1 MSVSHQSLVDY
12 FQNIATQLIGLEDFF
27 RMDLTEIQS
36 AFRST
41 AKLPCLV
48 LESHEGSL
56 EDSNTQTNIND
67 RTFAF
72 TVYLKPKNGDY
83 DDQNMKL
90 DTAEKL
96 GLKIIA
102 RMRYD
107 SNRPGNILHNR
118 FKVNTVTYAK
128 VGPVFNERLYGY
140 RFIGSIKGLET
151 LKLNPADWSDTPE
164 LCNL

>member
-12 FQNIATQLIGLEDFF
+12 FQNIADNLIGLEDYF
-27 RMDLTEIQS
+27 RMDLTEIQG

-48 LESHEGSL
+48 LESHEGNL
-56 EDSNTQTNIND
+56 EESNTQTNIND

-72 TVYLKPKNGDY
+72 TVYLKPTRGDY
-83 DDQNMKL
+83 DDQNQKL
-90 DTAEKL
+90 DIAEKL

-107 SNRPGNILHNR
+107 SNRTGNILSGR
-118 FKVNTVTYAK
+118 FRVNTVTYAK
-128 VGPVFNERLYGY
+128 VGPVFNEKLYGY

-151 LKLNPADWSDTPE
+151 LLLDPTDWVDAPL
-164 LCNL
+164 LCN